1 MEDGQSDMKF
11 ASDPTP
17 FAFTNESVDGGYYV
31 LVTGVENRE
40 FNMRELRF
48 CIEKALGIQWVLR
61 SGCDGFAQGEWT
73 KDYLVDREG
82 GNAGSIVLSEK
93 RTRRVRMEAVS
104 VEPFAFELV
113 DAEVGVVYA
122 AETLG
127 MLAVQATACR
137 ARC

>member
-1 MEDGQSDMKF
+1 MQSW
-11 ASDPTP
+11 
-17 FAFTNESVDGGYYV
+17 
-31 LVTGVENRE
+31 E
-40 FNMRELRF
+40 FLLNY
-48 CIEKALGIQWVLR
+48 
-61 SGCDGFAQGEWT
+61 
-73 KDYLVDREG
+73 DY
-82 GNAGSIVLSEK
+82 EK